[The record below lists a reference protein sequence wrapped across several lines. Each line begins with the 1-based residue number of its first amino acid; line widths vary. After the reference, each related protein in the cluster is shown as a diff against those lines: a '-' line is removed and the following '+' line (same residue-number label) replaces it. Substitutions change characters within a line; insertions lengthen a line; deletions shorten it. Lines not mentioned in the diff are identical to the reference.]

1 MTVDT
6 STREKEI
13 NRVTLVGFVVN
24 LILSAAKLAA
34 GILGRSGAMV
44 ADAIHSFSDMA
55 TDIVVIVFA
64 RISSKPKD
72 DGHDYGHGKYETLA
86 TIIISLALAAVGIGI
101 LSSSIG
107 SIRTILEGGTLP
119 RPGAVALV
127 AAVVSIVAKEI
138 LYRYTVRVG
147 RRIDSP
153 SVIAN
158 AWHHRS
164 DALSSL
170 GTLAGIGCA
179 YFLGEKWRIADPIAA
194 LLVAVFIFKI
204 ALDLIRTG
212 LGELLE
218 KSLPADVEQEI
229 LSIVTANPEIR
240 SPHNLRT
247 RRIGASIAIE
257 VHVRVDGAMS
267 VAHSHA
273 LTVDIEH
280 RLRARF
286 GAGTRQQ
293 RRTPAPPR
301 DAPPPREGSPARQ
314 HLRDG
319 SSARRDLRSTGPPLD
334 GPTRPRTTAFPHD
347 STPFAGTSRRPHENP
362 HDGPTKT
369 RTTAPR
375 TWHGVWVFTAREE
388 SFLRRRQSDEK
399 RKKFGFSEKNTY
411 LATQNVCR
419 TPVSERAKAHK
430 DKTINTKKDCLSE
443 ENSTLSN

>member
-1 MTVDT
+1 MTADT

-13 NRVTLVGFVVN
+13 YRVTLVGFVVN

-86 TIIISLALAAVGIGI
+86 TIIISLALGAVGIGI

-138 LYRYTVRVG
+138 LYRYTARVG

-286 GAGTRQQ
+286 GAGTMI
-293 RRTPAPPR
+293 AIHV
-301 DAPPPREGSPARQ
+301 E
-314 HLRDG
+314 
-319 SSARRDLRSTGPPLD
+319 
-334 GPTRPRTTAFPHD
+334 
-347 STPFAGTSRRPHENP
+347 PF
-362 HDGPTKT
+362 K
-369 RTTAPR
+369 
-375 TWHGVWVFTAREE
+375 
-388 SFLRRRQSDEK
+388 
-399 RKKFGFSEKNTY
+399 
-411 LATQNVCR
+411 
-419 TPVSERAKAHK
+419 
-430 DKTINTKKDCLSE
+430 
-443 ENSTLSN
+443 

>member
-13 NRVTLVGFVVN
+13 YRVTLVGFVVN

-170 GTLAGIGCA
+170 GTFAGIGCA

-286 GAGTRQQ
+286 GAGTMI
-293 RRTPAPPR
+293 AIHV
-301 DAPPPREGSPARQ
+301 E
-314 HLRDG
+314 
-319 SSARRDLRSTGPPLD
+319 PL
-334 GPTRPRTTAFPHD
+334 
-347 STPFAGTSRRPHENP
+347 
-362 HDGPTKT
+362 K
-369 RTTAPR
+369 
-375 TWHGVWVFTAREE
+375 
-388 SFLRRRQSDEK
+388 
-399 RKKFGFSEKNTY
+399 
-411 LATQNVCR
+411 
-419 TPVSERAKAHK
+419 
-430 DKTINTKKDCLSE
+430 
-443 ENSTLSN
+443 

>member
-13 NRVTLVGFVVN
+13 YRVTLVGFVVN

-229 LSIVTANPEIR
+229 LSIVTANPEIS

-257 VHVRVDGAMS
+257 VHVRVDGAMN

-286 GAGTRQQ
+286 GAGTMI
-293 RRTPAPPR
+293 AIHV
-301 DAPPPREGSPARQ
+301 E
-314 HLRDG
+314 
-319 SSARRDLRSTGPPLD
+319 PL
-334 GPTRPRTTAFPHD
+334 
-347 STPFAGTSRRPHENP
+347 
-362 HDGPTKT
+362 K
-369 RTTAPR
+369 
-375 TWHGVWVFTAREE
+375 
-388 SFLRRRQSDEK
+388 
-399 RKKFGFSEKNTY
+399 
-411 LATQNVCR
+411 
-419 TPVSERAKAHK
+419 
-430 DKTINTKKDCLSE
+430 
-443 ENSTLSN
+443 

>member
-13 NRVTLVGFVVN
+13 YRVTLVGFLVN
-24 LILSAAKLAA
+24 LILSAAKPAA

-286 GAGTRQQ
+286 GTGTMI
-293 RRTPAPPR
+293 AIHV
-301 DAPPPREGSPARQ
+301 E
-314 HLRDG
+314 
-319 SSARRDLRSTGPPLD
+319 PL
-334 GPTRPRTTAFPHD
+334 
-347 STPFAGTSRRPHENP
+347 
-362 HDGPTKT
+362 K
-369 RTTAPR
+369 
-375 TWHGVWVFTAREE
+375 
-388 SFLRRRQSDEK
+388 
-399 RKKFGFSEKNTY
+399 
-411 LATQNVCR
+411 
-419 TPVSERAKAHK
+419 
-430 DKTINTKKDCLSE
+430 
-443 ENSTLSN
+443 